1 MPKVTDEYIANKKN
15 FILECMK
22 KLLEEKPLSA
32 ITMRDLIKEAGFS
45 QGSIYRYYSSL
56 DEIYVDFINHYTTTD
71 SLTTKIDQ
79 LLASESTEI
88 ATLSSCFVSMGD
100 YIHEIVKS
108 EVGRAFFE
116 LIVLYGNDIEKR
128 ESLLPK
134 LIFKQH
140 LGYAQEQMLIYV
152 LNLIEAGVVKPVV
165 PVESIVQFVSVFIDG
180 VAQNI
185 VIANSPCSET
195 TIDIH
200 EMFTLLAEAVTGF
213 LAVNETE

>member
-56 DEIYVDFINHYTTTD
+56 DEIYVDFINHYTTSD

-79 LLASESTEI
+79 LLSSERKEDILT
-88 ATLSSCFVSMGD
+88 SCFTLMGD
-100 YIHEIVKS
+100 YIHEILKS
-108 EVGRAFFE
+108 EAGKTFFE
-116 LIVLYGNDIEKR
+116 LIVLYGNDPEKR
-128 ESLLPK
+128 ESLLPR
-134 LIFKQH
+134 LIFKQN
-140 LGYAQEQMLIYV
+140 LIYAQEQTLAYV
-152 LNLIEAGVVKPVV
+152 LKLIEAGIVEPVA
-165 PVESIVQFVSVFIDG
+165 PVDSIVHFVSVFIDG

-185 VIANSPCSET
+185 VIANSPNSEAV
-195 TIDIH
+195 IDIH
-200 EMFTLLAEAVTGF
+200 EMFILLAKAVAGF
-213 LAVNETE
+213 LTANEKE